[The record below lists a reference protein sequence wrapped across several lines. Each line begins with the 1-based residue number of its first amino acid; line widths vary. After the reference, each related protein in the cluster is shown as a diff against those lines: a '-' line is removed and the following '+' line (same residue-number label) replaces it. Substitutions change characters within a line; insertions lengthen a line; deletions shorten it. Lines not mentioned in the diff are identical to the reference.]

1 MTNQITSNDFQ
12 VEVLSS
18 SLPVV
23 VDFFATWCGPCKA
36 MSPIFDELAQEYK
49 DKVKF
54 VKIDVDQNQDLAGQY
69 NIFSIPTFL
78 IFKDG
83 KVVNQLTGAV
93 GKDGI
98 TNALK
103 NI

>member
-36 MSPIFDELAQEYK
+36 MSPIFDELSQEYK
-49 DKVKF
+49 EKVKF
-54 VKIDVDQNQDLAGQY
+54 VKIDVDQNQDLASQY

-83 KVVNQLTGAV
+83 KVVNQLTGAI

>member
-36 MSPIFDELAQEYK
+36 MSPIFDELSQEYK
-49 DKVKF
+49 EKVKF
-54 VKIDVDQNQDLAGQY
+54 VKIDVDQNQDLASQY